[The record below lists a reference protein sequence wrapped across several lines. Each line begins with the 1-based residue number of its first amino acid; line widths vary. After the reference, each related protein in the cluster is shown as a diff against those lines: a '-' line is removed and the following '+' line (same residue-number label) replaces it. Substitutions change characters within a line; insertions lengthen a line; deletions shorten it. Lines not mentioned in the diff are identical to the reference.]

1 MTINTGSHLRT
12 PASAL
17 EVVVVTAP
25 TTDGEL
31 CAAGAAMHADAS
43 AGQDPDGGTVLQMG
57 KRYVHPD
64 SGLEVLCVKP
74 GAGPLT
80 FSGEELTLKAAKP
93 LPASD

>member
-12 PASAL
+12 PTSAL
-17 EVVVVTAP
+17 EVVVVAAP

-31 CAAGAAMHADAS
+31 CAAGAPMRVDAS
-43 AGQDPDGGTVLQMG
+43 AGQDPAGGAVLQMG
-57 KRYVHPD
+57 KRYVHPA

-74 GAGPLT
+74 GTGPLT